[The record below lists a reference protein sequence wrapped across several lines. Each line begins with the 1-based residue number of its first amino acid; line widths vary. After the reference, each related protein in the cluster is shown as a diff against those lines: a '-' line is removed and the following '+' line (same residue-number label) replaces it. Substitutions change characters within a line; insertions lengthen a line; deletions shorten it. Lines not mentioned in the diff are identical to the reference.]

1 MSGEYKRVVDQLD
14 DVVAA
19 LVAERDGPGRL
30 VGAWEIMI
38 ETIDPMRPDVTAWMT
53 DGKGSMLA
61 RRGLIEV
68 CRDQY
73 RAGIE
78 DTTGE

>member
-1 MSGEYKRVVDQLD
+1 MSDEQMGFDKLEDA
-14 DVVAA
+14 VAA
-19 LVAERDGPGRL
+19 LVSERWPGRL

-38 ETIDPMRPDVTAWMT
+38 ETIDPMRPDITAWMT
-53 DGKGSMLA
+53 EGNGSMLA

-73 RAGIE
+73 RKGIE
-78 DTTGE
+78 DTTDE